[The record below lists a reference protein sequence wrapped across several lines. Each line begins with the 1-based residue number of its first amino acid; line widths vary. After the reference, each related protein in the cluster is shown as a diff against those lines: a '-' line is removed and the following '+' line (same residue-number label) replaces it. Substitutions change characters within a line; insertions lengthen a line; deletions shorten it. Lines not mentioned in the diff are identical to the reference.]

1 MFVLAVE
8 QEVEAPEQDEND
20 GGDAKNCA
28 WVGSSL
34 DAIIALSTAFTA
46 FVAAVLVLAVQVVHV
61 GATPARAPS
70 CAARVIAP

>member
-1 MFVLAVE
+1 MFVLDPE

-20 GGDAKNCA
+20 GVEDKNFAC
-28 WVGSSL
+28 VGSSF
-34 DAIIALSTAFTA
+34 DAIMALLTAFSA
-46 FVAAVLVLAVQVVHV
+46 FVAAVLVLVLQVVQV